1 MDLTCVSTNP
11 ESVIDVTNSHSEGL
25 YALFVQ
31 LYGSI
36 RDVHFCAPRCRK
48 ESLAHNQVVPF
59 HPTLSSLRRA
69 GARQSH
75 VLAGKGAAKF
85 YLGSPQCKEQGEF
98 ISRDAKTPRS
108 LPECFIFPAVIVESH
123 AVPAERARI

>member
-1 MDLTCVSTNP
+1 MS
-11 ESVIDVTNSHSEGL
+11 I
-25 YALFVQ
+25 FVRR
-31 LYGSI
+31 GA
-36 RDVHFCAPRCRK
+36 VK
-48 ESLAHNQVVPF
+48 SLLRITKSF